1 MVKVL
6 CFQDRRKK
14 YLGAKYINLYYCNF
28 FKLIYGCSASSDY
41 DLQAIEAIA
50 DYWIGSISTGK
61 RDFELA
67 KLKYKIPAA
76 FCSQSP
82 KIANMQQALEAI
94 PPYQL
99 EAPEACHLLSSPS
112 ETVIGDDVYIMTRL
126 NKLIDSMP
134 PSSTNIKLFDRPVTP
149 FDSKI
154 KKLLF

>member
-1 MVKVL
+1 M
-6 CFQDRRKK
+6 
-14 YLGAKYINLYYCNF
+14 
-28 FKLIYGCSASSDY
+28 
-41 DLQAIEAIA
+41 QAIEAIA

-82 KIANMQQALEAI
+82 KIASMQQALEAI

-112 ETVIGDDVYIMTRL
+112 ETVLGDDVYIMTRL

-134 PSSTNIKLFDRPVTP
+134 PSATNIKLFDRPVTP
-149 FDSKI
+149 FDSKFFILNFYFILIFFILKKI
-154 KKLLF
+154 KICLFIFLTFSFRFSCASSELEF